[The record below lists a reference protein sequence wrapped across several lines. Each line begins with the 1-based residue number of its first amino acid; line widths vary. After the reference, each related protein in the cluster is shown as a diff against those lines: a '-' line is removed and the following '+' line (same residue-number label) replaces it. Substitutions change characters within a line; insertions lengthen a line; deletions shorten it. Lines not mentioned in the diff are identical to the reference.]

1 MDNFHSKNFVERC
14 LAGNAQAF
22 EPLVRHY
29 QNAAFATALRY
40 VRSRVD
46 AQDIVQD
53 AFVAAYCRLGQLR
66 DKERFGGWL
75 MHIVANRCKD
85 WLRDRKRTQPL
96 DAAET
101 ALENAAVVEHADQ
114 MRRLDLQEAIDQ
126 LPDHYRSAL
135 MMYYLSGL
143 SYREI
148 AELLEVPLSTVCGRL
163 QQGRIRLH
171 KLLDE
176 PDREEIAMKPI
187 DVTKPVQEVV
197 CQIATRQVQETI
209 PLEDA
214 EHIVFYCAIDVDL
227 EIRQAEGEDAVLEG
241 TLSAIGLTP
250 EKARE
255 SVEGIEI
262 EADQVDYFFASG
274 PHEGEV
280 FMGTREQNGHLKS
293 MSMGSGQIWRA
304 YFLGGCHPWGV
315 ANGVKTTDAFPQMQ
329 AYTGGSMPADMRL
342 GLGRATRITVY
353 REKLEDIILPPSAV
367 TAEVQKVFRPNSTSL
382 ERVHGPV
389 GSASLVLLVPKGKRV
404 TVIKGKQVRA
414 SGLQGSIS
422 FIESTCEEVAD
433 VEGDVELFDS
443 SLETARNIRGKV
455 RQRYYRYPGVRM
467 EGREARRHAAE
478 HCRLEDILGGVD
490 IDVSNVQLKAA
501 RLGGRVRIY
510 NRFGKTQLH
519 QDQLA
524 ADSRIELESCAGDIH
539 LSLGEAL
546 LDEVLLDKVH
556 LTAFTLC
563 GQIQS
568 TAFEDRAEDKPLLMA
583 NNYEVM
589 VLSNAHGGLDI
600 LAADFVLKSEA
611 GAIAIEK
618 AK

>member
-1 MDNFHSKNFVERC
+1 MDNFHPEPFVERC
-14 LAGNAQAF
+14 LTGNAQAF

-53 AFVAAYCRLGQLR
+53 AFVTAYCRLGQLR
-66 DKERFGGWL
+66 DRERFGGWL
-75 MHIVANRCKD
+75 MHIVANRCKG
-85 WLRDRKRTQPL
+85 WLRDCARMQPL
-96 DAAET
+96 DSAEM
-101 ALENAAVVEHADQ
+101 ALEDSAAAKHADQ

-126 LPDHYRSAL
+126 LPDHYRSAVL
-135 MMYYLSGL
+135 MYYLSGL

-148 AELLEVPLSTVCGRL
+148 AELMEVPLSTVRGRL
-163 QQGRIRLH
+163 QQGRIRLRQ
-171 KLLDE
+171 LWDE
-176 PDREEIAMKPI
+176 HEEIAMQPI
-187 DVTKPVQEVV
+187 DVTEQVQEVV
-197 CQIATRQVQETI
+197 CQIATQQVRETI
-209 PLEDA
+209 PLEGT
-214 EHIVFYCAIDVDL
+214 EHIVFYCALDTDL

-241 TLSAIGLTP
+241 TLNAIGLTP
-250 EKARE
+250 DKARE

-262 EADQVDYFFASG
+262 GADQVDYFFASG

-280 FMGTREQNGHLKS
+280 FMGTREQNGQPES

-353 REKLEDIILPPSAV
+353 REKLEDIILPPSAL
-367 TAEVQKVFRPNSTSL
+367 TAEVQKVFRPCMSSP

-389 GSASLVLLVPKGKRV
+389 GSANLVLLVPKGKRV

-414 SGLQGSIS
+414 CGLQGSIS

-433 VEGDVELFDS
+433 IEGHVELFDS
-443 SLETARNIRGKV
+443 ALETARNIRGKLY
-455 RQRYYRYPGVRM
+455 QRYYRYLGARW
-467 EGREARRHAAE
+467 EGSEIRVRRHAAE
-478 HCRLEDILGGVD
+478 DCRLEDIRGGVD
-490 IDVSNVQLKAA
+490 IDVGSVQIKAA

-510 NRFGKTQLH
+510 NRFGQTQLH

-539 LSLGEAL
+539 LSLEEAL
-546 LDEVLLDKVH
+546 LDEVLLDKVY

-563 GQIQS
+563 GRIQY
-568 TAFEDRAEDKPLLMA
+568 TAFEDDKPLRIA
-583 NNYEVM
+583 NNSEVM
-589 VLSNAHGGLDI
+589 VLSNAHSGLDI
-600 LAADFVLKSEA
+600 LAADFMLKSEA

-618 AK
+618 MT

>member
-1 MDNFHSKNFVERC
+1 MDEFHPENFVERC

-66 DKERFGGWL
+66 DRRHFGRWL

-85 WLRDRKRTQPL
+85 WLRDRRRTKPL
-96 DAAET
+96 ESAEM
-101 ALENAAVVEHADQ
+101 ALENAAAAEHADQ
-114 MRRLDLQEAIDQ
+114 MRRLELQEAVDL
-126 LPDHYRSAL
+126 LPEHYRSAVL
-135 MMYYLSGL
+135 MYYLSGL

-148 AELLEVPLSTVCGRL
+148 AELMEVPLSTVCGRL
-163 QQGRIRLH
+163 QQGRIRLRQ
-171 KLLDE
+171 LLDE
-176 PDREEIAMKPI
+176 PDHEEIAMKPI
-187 DVTKPVQEVV
+187 DVTEQVQEVV

-209 PLEDA
+209 PLGDT
-214 EHIVFYCAIDVDL
+214 EHIVFYCALDTDL

-241 TLSAIGLTP
+241 TLNAIGLTR

-262 EADQVDYFFASG
+262 GADQVDSFLESG

-280 FMGTREQNGHLKS
+280 FMRTHQQHDELEAES
-293 MSMGSGQIWRA
+293 LDSGQLWRA
-304 YFLGGCHPWGV
+304 YAEGGPYLGV
-315 ANGVKTTDAFPQMQ
+315 TNGVTTTDAFPQMQ
-329 AYTGGSMPADMRL
+329 AYTGGNMPTAMHM

-353 REKLEDIILPPSAV
+353 REKLEDIILPPSAL
-367 TAEVQKVFRPNSTSL
+367 TAEVQQVFRPNSTSL

-389 GSASLVLLVPKGKRV
+389 GSASLVLLVPKGKHV

-433 VEGDVELFDS
+433 IEGDVELFDS
-443 SLETARNIRGKV
+443 ALETARNIRGKLY
-455 RQRYYRYPGVRM
+455 QRYYRYLGMRM
-467 EGREARRHAAE
+467 EGRKARRQAAE
-478 HCRLEDILGGVD
+478 DSRIEDISGGVD
-490 IDVSNVQLKAA
+490 IDVGSVQIKAV
-501 RLGGRVRIY
+501 RLGGQVRIY
-510 NRFGKTQLH
+510 NRFGHTQLH

-524 ADSRIELESCAGDIH
+524 ADSRIELESCGGDIH
-539 LSLGEAL
+539 LSLKGSL
-546 LDEVLLDKVH
+546 LDEVLLDEVH
-556 LTAFTLC
+556 LTVLTLC

-568 TAFEDRAEDKPLLMA
+568 TVFEARDKPLIMA
-583 NNYEVM
+583 NDSEVM
-589 VLSNAHGGLDI
+589 VLSNAPSGPAI
-600 LAADFVLKSEA
+600 LAADFMLKSEV
-611 GAIAIEK
+611 GEIVVEQ